1 MEIEPEEIAREA
13 VPEAAPERARESAEA
28 GEPRGRGGG
37 RRGRF
42 GRRRACALCVEKKK
56 SVDYKDVGFLRR
68 YVSERGRIES
78 RRRMA
83 SCAKH
88 QRIIARAIKR
98 ARHLALLPYT
108 AAHVRNLGAAGPR

>member
-1 MEIEPEEIAREA
+1 MEIEPEG
-13 VPEAAPERARESAEA
+13 AAPELAPGPGAAPGPESGEA
-28 GEPRGRGGG
+28 RGRGG

-56 SVDYKDVGFLRR
+56 TVDYKDIGFLRR

-108 AAHVRNLGAAGPR
+108 AEHVRNLGGSGPR

>member
-1 MEIEPEEIAREA
+1 METEPEEL
-13 VPEAAPERARESAEA
+13 APERARESAQAPGPESGEA
-28 GEPRGRGGG
+28 RGRGG

-56 SVDYKDVGFLRR
+56 TVDYKDIGFLRR

-108 AAHVRNLGAAGPR
+108 AEHVRNLGGSGPR